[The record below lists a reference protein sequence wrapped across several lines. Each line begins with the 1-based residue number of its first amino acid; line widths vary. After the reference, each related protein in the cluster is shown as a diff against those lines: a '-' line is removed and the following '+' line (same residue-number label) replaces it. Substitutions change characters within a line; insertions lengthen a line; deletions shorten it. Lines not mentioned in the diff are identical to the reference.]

1 MTHPS
6 FKTRLKKGRP
16 ALGCLSNMGSPV
28 AAEIIAASG
37 YDAVMTDMEHGS
49 GDFANAVQQFQA
61 ITAGGAVPLIRIP
74 ANDPV
79 DLKRALDAG
88 PAGVMVPAV
97 SSAAEA
103 AAAVNACRYPPQ
115 GIRGVAHSVARAS
128 GYGTDVEGYLQWLEA
143 EFLLICQ
150 IETMEGVGDVDA
162 IAAVEGVDML
172 LVGPMDLSASAGHFN
187 DPDCAEMDAPMAR
200 VAESAGNE
208 GVLLGTMATAGRT
221 APDLFEAGY
230 DFVLD
235 TVDIAILREAA
246 RAKVVASRKYTRD
259 KKRGG

>member
-1 MTHPS
+1 
-6 FKTRLKKGRP
+6 
-16 ALGCLSNMGSPV
+16 MGSPV
-28 AAEIIAASG
+28 ATEILAASG
-37 YDAVMTDMEHGS
+37 YDAVMTDMEHGP

-61 ITAGGAVPLIRIP
+61 ITAAGAAPLIRVP

-88 PAGVMVPAV
+88 PAGVMIPAV

-103 AAAVNACRYPPQ
+103 AAAVDACRYPPQ

-128 GYGTDVEGYLQWLEA
+128 GYGTDVEGYLQWLET

-150 IETMEGVGDVDA
+150 IETMEGLGDVDA
-162 IAAVEGVDML
+162 IAAVAGVDML

-187 DPDCAEMDAPMAR
+187 DPDCTEMDSLMDR
-200 VAESAGNE
+200 VAEAAGSG
-208 GVLLGTMATAGRT
+208 GVLLGTMATAGRA
-221 APDLFEAGY
+221 APDLFKAGY

-235 TVDIAILREAA
+235 TVDIALLREAA
-246 RAKVVASRKYTRD
+246 RAKVAASRKFT
-259 KKRGG
+259 K

>member
-1 MTHPS
+1 MPHPP
-6 FKTRLKKGRP
+6 FKTRLKKGHP

-28 AAEIIAASG
+28 AAEILAASG
-37 YDAVMTDMEHGS
+37 YDAVMTDMEHGP

-61 ITAGGAVPLIRIP
+61 ITAGGSVPLIRIP
-74 ANDPV
+74 TNDPV
-79 DLKRALDAG
+79 DLKRALDSG

-103 AAAVNACRYPPQ
+103 AAAVDACRYPPQ

-128 GYGTDVEGYLQWLEA
+128 GYGTDVEGYLRWLET

-150 IETMEGVGDVDA
+150 IETMEGLGNVDA
-162 IAAVEGVDML
+162 IAAVAGVDML

-187 DPDCAEMDAPMAR
+187 DPDCAEMDSLMAR
-200 VAESAGNE
+200 VAEAAGS
-208 GVLLGTMATAGRT
+208 GDILLGTMATAGRA
-221 APDLFEAGY
+221 APDLFKAGY

-235 TVDIAILREAA
+235 TVDIALLREAA
-246 RAKVVASRKYTRD
+246 LAKVAASRDYT
-259 KKRGG
+259 K